1 MKNQAEILDPGSRI
15 LCIRN
20 QNVMIDADLALIFGV
35 STKRLNEQVK
45 RNRKRFPIDFMFQL
59 TKDEKSEVV
68 AICDHL
74 QQLKFS
80 SQLPYAFTEHG
91 TVMLA
96 SVLNSEEAVKMS
108 VAVVRAFNRMR
119 RVFVE
124 QKELAIQLDKIG
136 MKVLQQDDDIQRLFE
151 ILRKLIP
158 AKSIPMKRIGYKP

>member
-1 MKNQAEILDPGSRI
+1 MIISFIKNL
-15 LCIRN
+15 
-20 QNVMIDADLALIFGV
+20 FGV
-35 STKRLNEQVK
+35 DKNFNLFK
-45 RNRKRFPIDFMFQL
+45 
-59 TKDEKSEVV
+59 VV

>member
-1 MKNQAEILDPGSRI
+1 MLGEGDR
-15 LCIRN
+15 R
-20 QNVMIDADLALIFGV
+20 
-35 STKRLNEQVK
+35 RLGKLE
-45 RNRKRFPIDFMFQL
+45 L
-59 TKDEKSEVV
+59 GEVV

>member
-1 MKNQAEILDPGSRI
+1 
-15 LCIRN
+15 
-20 QNVMIDADLALIFGV
+20 MIDADLASIYGV
-35 STKRLNEQVK
+35 TTKRLNEQVK
-45 RNRKRFPIDFMFQL
+45 RNLKRFPLDFMFQL
-59 TKDEKSEVV
+59 NQEEKSEVV
-68 AICDHL
+68 ANCDHL

-96 SVLNSEEAVKMS
+96 SVLNSDEAVKMS

-119 RVFVE
+119 RVFAE

-136 MKVLQQDDDIQRLFE
+136 KKVLQQDDDIQRLFE

-158 AKSIPMKRIGYKP
+158 VKSLPMKRIGYKP